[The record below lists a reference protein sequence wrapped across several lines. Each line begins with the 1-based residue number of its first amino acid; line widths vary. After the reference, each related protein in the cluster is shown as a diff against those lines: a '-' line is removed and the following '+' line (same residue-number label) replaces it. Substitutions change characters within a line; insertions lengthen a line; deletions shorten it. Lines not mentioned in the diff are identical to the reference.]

1 MTILN
6 QTNDGSY
13 PDLIVLYRAAI
24 VQGTDSSENLVRIC
38 SPSLDSLKR
47 LRAVLSR
54 WRAMGL
60 FEEINNELRLKKEYG
75 KRRGQTLDKAT
86 LGLSKYCCELILDE
100 CNSMPLWG
108 KGVGVAGDFSAGISW
123 LLAQDIYSL
132 PSAWGGIDPLL
143 NRQSSVPKKL
153 IENDTRW
160 SPLRQWARYL
170 GFAEGEG
177 SNFLV
182 DPTRIISLYLPQ
194 IFSKTKSLP
203 AGDFLSA
210 LSTLIPVLDSGKYRN
225 EVEATLD
232 KTHWRS
238 TEGNSLS
245 MSLSL
250 ALRRLEL
257 SGELQLLGKADAGSS
272 YSLTGAKYRF
282 WKGFE
287 SVVWRGGK

>member
-1 MTILN
+1 
-6 QTNDGSY
+6 
-13 PDLIVLYRAAI
+13 
-24 VQGTDSSENLVRIC
+24 
-38 SPSLDSLKR
+38 
-47 LRAVLSR
+47 
-54 WRAMGL
+54 MGL
-60 FEEINNELRLKKEYG
+60 FEEKDSEVRLKKEYG
-75 KRRGQTLDKAT
+75 KRRGQTLDEAT
-86 LGLSKYCCELILDE
+86 SGLSKYCCELILDE

-108 KGVGVAGDFSAGISW
+108 EGVGIAGDFSAGISW

-132 PSAWGGIDPLL
+132 PTVWSDVDPFLAQ
-143 NRQSSVPKKL
+143 QSLFPKSL
-153 IENDTRW
+153 ILNDTRW
-160 SPLRQWARYL
+160 GPLMRWARYL
-170 GFAEGEG
+170 GFAEGES

-194 IFSKTKSLP
+194 IFSNTKSLP

-272 YSLTGAKYRF
+272 YSLTGAKYRL

-287 SVVWRGGK
+287 SVVWRGRK